1 MKALAKAS
9 HGPKKDSPPVFWTE
23 VFSRPDGRWL
33 SVNPVSANVDK
44 IRSFEP
50 MPGDEF
56 NHMLYVVAFEEGEK
70 IFIIQ

>member
-1 MKALAKAS
+1 
-9 HGPKKDSPPVFWTE
+9 
-23 VFSRPDGRWL
+23 
-33 SVNPVSANVDK
+33 VNPVSANVDK